1 MQQIKILL
9 LLVFPLLFLT
19 SCDSHKTI
27 VNGLDQ
33 AEANE
38 ILVFLATK
46 NIHAVKI
53 PVAGAT
59 GGAAKKT
66 TFDISVPTEQAG
78 DAMALLNQ
86 VGLPRRPSQSLLD
99 IFSSQNLVPS
109 EMQEQIRYQA
119 GLASQI
125 ASTIRKI
132 DGVLDAEVQI
142 SFPKEDPLNP
152 GSKKDKITASVYVK
166 YAGMLE
172 DPNVHL
178 TSKIKRLVAASVT
191 GLDYDNV
198 TVILDRARF
207 GESTSGISQLGGE
220 EKSFVKI
227 WSVVVAQESVTQFR
241 LLFFS
246 FSILILLLIVS
257 IIWLGWKFYPVL
269 KNHGGWKELFRIH
282 PIHEEASAKTLEEKK
297 EAKDKEKKEEPGDR
311 EIEE

>member
-1 MQQIKILL
+1 MKQIKILVL
-9 LLVFPLLFLT
+9 FVISLLFLT
-19 SCDSHKTI
+19 GCDSHKTI

-38 ILVFLATK
+38 ILVFLSTK
-46 NIHAVKI
+46 NIQAIKI
-53 PVAGAT
+53 PVAGGT
-59 GGAAKKT
+59 GGSKKT
-66 TFDISVPTEQAG
+66 TFDIAVSAEQASE
-78 DAMALLNQ
+78 AMSLLNQ
-86 VGLPRRPSQSLLD
+86 VGLPRRASQSLLD
-99 IFSSQNLVPS
+99 IFSSSNLVPS

-152 GSKKDKITASVYVK
+152 NLKKDKITASVYVK

-191 GLDYDNV
+191 GLEYDNV

-207 GESTSGISQLGGE
+207 GESTSGASPLSSE
-220 EKSFVKI
+220 DKSFVKI
-227 WSVVVAQESVTQFR
+227 WTVTVAQDSLTRFR
-241 LLFFS
+241 AIFFS
-246 FSILILLLIVS
+246 FSILILLLILS
-257 IIWLGWKFYPVL
+257 LIWLVWKFYPVL
-269 KNHGGWKELFRIH
+269 KNHGGFKELLRLH
-282 PIHEEASAKTLEEKK
+282 PIHEYKVEEVKS
-297 EAKDKEKKEEPGDR
+297 EAKSDKEKDKKEEPGDR